1 MPSPGFL
8 TKTFIAGFFFGHL
21 FIPAEKSWL
30 FKLARSPAFG
40 FPLQPTLSK
49 LNVTGTRNG
58 SQRAQSVDSQRYRY
72 LVNDNPPVLVH
83 PSPGNLSVS
92 STRAPD
98 LHLTPTH
105 SATHHRPTLSPGSST
120 RVLPNSSDPTTYH
133 PSATQSTISTTLY
146 CSYGLPSASA
156 RPPILAVIPSR
167 RVAGPGPSTQFGLT
181 FRSLLCISILLYYV
195 IPAVSRKR
203 APRHKTRKLP
213 GRAVS
218 TIISNL
224 QGDPQSLK
232 ACSLVSRSW
241 TKESRRHLFHTISL
255 NSRKSADLW
264 FSPDTLSLAIHVHSI
279 HLSMETIAGTERELS
294 RFLCVKMLRIS
305 DWCGSKHSLPTV
317 WSPLDRTVEHLE
329 LVQPE
334 GTPHEILTFVS
345 PFTSL
350 ESFCI
355 ACSHQQSKCEVQ
367 STYTVDPATVSI

>member
-8 TKTFIAGFFFGHL
+8 TKAFIAGFLFGHL

-40 FPLQPTLSK
+40 FPLQPTLSD
-49 LNVTGTRNG
+49 LNAANTGNR

-72 LVNDNPPVLVH
+72 LVNDNPPVLAH
-83 PSPGNLSVS
+83 PSAGILSVS

-98 LHLTPTH
+98 LHLMPTH

-120 RVLPNSSDPTTYH
+120 RRLSNGSDPTTHH
-133 PSATQSTISTTLY
+133 PSATQATISTTLY
-146 CSYGLPSASA
+146 YVYGLPSASA
-156 RPPILAVIPSR
+156 RPLILALIPPH
-167 RVAGPGPSTQFGLT
+167 RVARPGLSTQFRLT
-181 FRSLLCISILLYYV
+181 FRALLCISILLYHV
-195 IPAVSRKR
+195 IPVIYRKR
-203 APRHKTRKLP
+203 ATSRKTRKLP

-232 ACSLVSRSW
+232 TCSLVSRSW
-241 TKESRRHLFHTISL
+241 TKESRRHLFHTIFL

-294 RFLCVKMLRIS
+294 RFLCIKMLRIS
-305 DWCGSKHSLPTV
+305 DWCGSQHSLPTG
-317 WSPLDRTVEHLE
+317 WSPLVRTVEHLE

-355 ACSHQQSKCEVQ
+355 ACSHQQSKCEV
-367 STYTVDPATVSI
+367 